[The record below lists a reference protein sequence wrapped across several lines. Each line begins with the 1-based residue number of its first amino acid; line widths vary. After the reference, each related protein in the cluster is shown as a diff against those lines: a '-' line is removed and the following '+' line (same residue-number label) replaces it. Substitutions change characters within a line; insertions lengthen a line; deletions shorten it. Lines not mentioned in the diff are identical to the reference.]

1 MNPKEEKKSLIAEP
15 LPISNLANMVMVD
28 YTLVG
33 PDKVLTSIV
42 QIDEQV
48 DQIQQVLQPFIGN
61 LMMQRE
67 ALMKRA
73 QDEDIKEDAGAV
85 LIETEGKK
93 NRNEIEDLETF
104 ELQFPGKLLKIR
116 DEQKRKITVKYEK
129 DVAKVPD
136 SDVPLGVADE
146 IVGKDLITE
155 FVGYQPVKV
164 TYQVQRR

>member
-1 MNPKEEKKSLIAEP
+1 MNPKEETKSLIAEP

-28 YTLVG
+28 YALVG

-48 DQIQQVLQPFIGN
+48 DQIQSVLAPFLSN
-61 LMMQRE
+61 LMKQRE
-67 ALMKRA
+67 SLMKRA

-116 DEQKRKITVKYEK
+116 DEQHRKLSVKFDK
-129 DVAKVPD
+129 DVAKVND
-136 SDVPLGVADE
+136 SPVPLGVADE

>member
-1 MNPKEEKKSLIAEP
+1 MSTKEETKSLIAEP

-48 DQIQQVLQPFIGN
+48 DQIQSVLAPFLSN
-61 LMMQRE
+61 LMKQRE
-67 ALMKRA
+67 SLMKRA

-93 NRNEIEDLETF
+93 NRNEIEDLDTF
-104 ELQFPGKLLKIR
+104 ELQFPFALQKIR
-116 DEQKRKITVKYEK
+116 QEQVRKLTVKYDK
-129 DVAKVPD
+129 DCVKVSGSP
-136 SDVPLGVADE
+136 VPLGVADE

>member
-1 MNPKEEKKSLIAEP
+1 MNAKEESKSLIAEP

-48 DQIQQVLQPFIGN
+48 DQIQSVLAPFLSN
-61 LMMQRE
+61 LMKQRE
-67 ALMKRA
+67 SLMKRA

-93 NRNEIEDLETF
+93 NRNEIEDLDTF
-104 ELQFPGKLLKIR
+104 ELQFPFALQKIR
-116 DEQKRKITVKYEK
+116 QEQVRKLTVKYDK
-129 DVAKVPD
+129 DCVKVSGSP
-136 SDVPLGVADE
+136 VPLGVADE

>member
-1 MNPKEEKKSLIAEP
+1 MKAKDEAKSLIAEP

-48 DQIQQVLQPFIGN
+48 DQIQSVLAPFLSN
-61 LMMQRE
+61 LMKQRE
-67 ALMKRA
+67 SLMKRA

-93 NRNEIEDLETF
+93 NRNEIEDLDTF
-104 ELQFPGKLLKIR
+104 ELQFPFALQKIR
-116 DEQKRKITVKYEK
+116 QEQVRKLTVKYDK
-129 DVAKVPD
+129 DCVKVSGSP
-136 SDVPLGVADE
+136 VPLGVAEE

>member
-1 MNPKEEKKSLIAEP
+1 MVYSKGAPKTPGKKGTITAALDMKNIGIDGKIYQ
-15 LPISNLANMVMVD
+15 L
-28 YTLVG
+28 
-33 PDKVLTSIV
+33 
-42 QIDEQV
+42 IDEQV

-93 NRNEIEDLETF
+93 NRNEIEDLDTF
-104 ELQFPGKLLKIR
+104 ELQFPGKLQKIR

-136 SDVPLGVADE
+136 SPVPLGVADE

>member
-1 MNPKEEKKSLIAEP
+1 MKAKEEQKSLIAEP

-73 QDEDIKEDAGAV
+73 QDEDIKQDAGAV

-93 NRNEIEDLETF
+93 NRNEIEDLDTF
-104 ELQFPGKLLKIR
+104 ELQFPGKLQKIR

-136 SDVPLGVADE
+136 SPVPLGVADE

>member
-1 MNPKEEKKSLIAEP
+1 MKAKEEQKSLIAEP

-48 DQIQQVLQPFIGN
+48 DQIQSVLAPFLSN
-61 LMMQRE
+61 LMKQRE
-67 ALMKRA
+67 SLMKRA

-104 ELQFPGKLLKIR
+104 EMQFPFALQKIR
-116 DEQKRKITVKYEK
+116 IEQVRKLTVKYDK
-129 DVAKVPD
+129 DCVKVSGSP
-136 SDVPLGVADE
+136 VPLGVADE
-146 IVGKDLITE
+146 IVGKDRITK